1 MLWPTSRIDGGAPS
15 SRISAAGWKKPVK
28 PVGMWLFVST
38 SVAMRPA
45 SPRMMCI
52 AIAFLFAEALQRL
65 EHGQVV
71 RVYPQGLLPRLA
83 REVLVAEALVERALH
98 RQDVLVVGVLA
109 VELADLHERQL
120 VLPGAIKLLHARERQ
135 QVARLRRRRL
145 VVARL
150 ARRALVG
157 RLRVAVVAAGAARPA
172 TGRAQT
178 LAFGP
183 PRGRIQLAR
192 LRARGRL
199 AVLQDLTV
207 GRRHGRRVDRE
218 PR

>member
-15 SRISAAGWKKPVK
+15 NRISAAGWKNPVK

-52 AIAFLFAEALQRL
+52 AIAFLFAEALQRF

-71 RVYPQGLLPRLA
+71 RVYAQRLLPRLA
-83 REVLVAEALVERALH
+83 REVLVAEALVKRALH

-109 VELADLHERQL
+109 IQLADLDERQL

-135 QVARLRRRRL
+135 QVARLRRRGL

-150 ARRALVG
+150 AGRALVG
-157 RLRVAVVAAGAARPA
+157 RLRVAVVAAGAAPPA
-172 TGRAQT
+172 TGPAQT
-178 LAFGP
+178 LARGP
-183 PRGRIQLAR
+183 ASRSCRISRSAAVMVAESTASRGDGLPE
-192 LRARGRL
+192 RGT
-199 AVLQDLTV
+199 LTS
-207 GRRHGRRVDRE
+207 
-218 PR
+218 